1 MLTGQ
6 GQEKERS
13 LKKERTMRKMGE
25 EQVSE
30 CNFMPCVASKSH
42 FDFHKLLSNPE
53 TCFLEQSIKR
63 GDPSSAG
70 RGNRSASLRSAT
82 NDFEKGE
89 IP

>member
-30 CNFMPCVASKSH
+30 CSFMPCVASKSH
-42 FDFHKLLSNPE
+42 FDF
-53 TCFLEQSIKR
+53 QSFFR
-63 GDPSSAG
+63 CSTLY
-70 RGNRSASLRSAT
+70 NLR
-82 NDFEKGE
+82 
-89 IP
+89 